1 MAGKV
6 VELTNKKTFTMTGLS
21 GKQDY
26 FFISPDNAE
35 LYLIVDYATKVSVYK
50 LNATRTNF
58 TLQRTINKPT
68 VSFVMSDCIFYDAM
82 GEAIAIGLDSNGV
95 TRIVRF
101 SLTGTQPMAE
111 IELPASKKKYTR
123 LASVNNRLIAVGD
136 SVLVGDSPYL
146 FSFADYTASD
156 NQEYEYALV
165 PVVGGNE
172 GNYVTVSALSQF
184 DGVFLTDGT
193 DIYKFYADV
202 AYGNFQQ
209 TQKVNAHEPFGR
221 KYPVIVSNAATNY
234 MAGSMSGMVLA
245 GNYLKTGKIDRRAI
259 ANERDTLL
267 KFLTNKKQKILK
279 DWNGNI
285 WMIAVV
291 DNPSVTYYDGSGMG
305 LMNVSMTFMEVG
317 DATDANDLAAN
328 GFAVPEGS

>member
-1 MAGKV
+1 MAKT
-6 VELTNKKTFTMTGLS
+6 VELTNEQTITLSTTGKL
-21 GKQDY
+21 GY
-26 FFISPDNAE
+26 FFVNVENDK
-35 LYLIVDYATKVSVYK
+35 LYLLVDYPSRISVYK
-50 LNATRTNF
+50 LSDAGDTFDVVRNVDKTVAF
-58 TLQRTINKPT
+58 T
-68 VSFVMSDCIFYDAM
+68 MSDCAYYDILGTIVAV
-82 GEAIAIGLDSNGV
+82 GLDSGGN
-95 TRIVRF
+95 TRLVRF
-101 SLTGTQPMAE
+101 NLAGTSDMAL
-111 IELPASKKKYTR
+111 IDIPASRNQYVR
-123 LASVNNRLIAVGD
+123 LASVNDRLVVVGD
-136 SVLVGDSPYL
+136 SVLVGDPPYL
-146 FSFADYTASD
+146 FSFTDYTASD
-156 NQEYEYALV
+156 DQEYEYALV
-165 PVVGGNE
+165 PVVEDVE
-172 GNYVTVSALSQF
+172 GNYLTITATSTF

-221 KYPVIVSNAATNY
+221 KYPVIVSNGATNY

-245 GNYLKTGKIDRRAI
+245 GDYLKTGKFDRRAI
-259 ANERDTLL
+259 ARERDTLL
-267 KFLTNKKQKILK
+267 KFLTNKKPKILK

-285 WMIAVV
+285 WMVAIV

>member
-1 MAGKV
+1 MAKI
-6 VELTNKKTFTMTGLS
+6 VELTNQKSFTLS
-21 GKQDY
+21 LSTTDMQDY
-26 FFISPDNAE
+26 FFVKPENDE
-35 LYLIVDYATKVSVYK
+35 LYLIVDYANKVGVYQMSDTGD
-50 LNATRTNF
+50 AF
-58 TLQRTINKPT
+58 TLIRDVAKT
-68 VSFVMSDCIFYDAM
+68 VSFTMSDCIYYGIM
-82 GEAIAIGLDSNGV
+82 GSAVAIGQDSSGN
-95 TRIVRF
+95 TRMARF
-101 SLTGTQPMAE
+101 SMTGTTDMITIDVPTVGKQ
-111 IELPASKKKYTR
+111 YTK
-123 LASVNNRLIAVGD
+123 LAVINNRLIAVGD
-136 SVLVGDSPYL
+136 SVIVADPPYL
-146 FSFADYTASD
+146 FSFTDQTASD
-156 NQEYEYALV
+156 EQDYEYALV
-165 PVVGGNE
+165 PVVGEVE
-172 GNYVTVSALSQF
+172 GGYLTVSATSTF

-245 GNYLKTGKIDRRAI
+245 GDYLKIGKIDRRAI
-259 ANERDTLL
+259 AAERDTLL
-267 KFLTNKKQKILK
+267 KFLTNKKPKILK

-285 WMIAVV
+285 WMVAIV

-317 DATDANDLAAN
+317 DATNANDLAAN

>member
-1 MAGKV
+1 MAKI
-6 VELTNKKTFTMTGLS
+6 VELTTERSFTLS
-21 GKQDY
+21 GLTGKLDY
-26 FFISPDNAE
+26 FFISPDNAQ
-35 LYLIVDYATKVSVYK
+35 LFLIVDYIAEVEVYK
-50 LNATRTNF
+50 LNDAGNGF
-58 TLQRTINKPT
+58 TKQRTIAKT
-68 VSFVMSDCIFYDAM
+68 IGFTMSDCVFYDAM
-82 GEAIAIGLDSNGV
+82 GEVIAVGLDSGGI
-95 TRIVRF
+95 TKMVRF
-101 SLTGTQPMAE
+101 SLTGTQDMTE
-111 IELPASKKKYTR
+111 VELPASRKKYTR
-123 LASVNNRLIAVGD
+123 LAIVDSRLVAVGD
-136 SVLVGDSPYL
+136 SVMTADPPYL
-146 FSFADYTASD
+146 FSFVDYTASD
-156 NQEYEYALV
+156 DQEYEYALV
-165 PVVGGNE
+165 PVTGGNE
-172 GNYVTVSALSQF
+172 GNYLTITTTSQF

-245 GNYLKTGKIDRRAI
+245 GDYLKTGKFDRRAI

-267 KFLTNKKQKILK
+267 KFLTNKKPKILK

-285 WMIAVV
+285 WMVAVV
-291 DNPSVTYYDGSGMG
+291 DNPSVTYYNGSGMG

>member
-1 MAGKV
+1 MAKT
-6 VELTNKKTFTMTGLS
+6 VELSGQKTIILSTTGMQ
-21 GKQDY
+21 GY
-26 FFISPDNAE
+26 FFIKPENDE
-35 LYLIVDYATKVSVYK
+35 LYLIVDYASKVGVYQ
-50 LNATRTNF
+50 LADTGDAF
-58 TLQRTINKPT
+58 TLIRDVAKT
-68 VSFVMSDCIFYDAM
+68 VSFTMSDCIYYSVM
-82 GEAIAIGLDSNGV
+82 GSAVAIGQDSSGN
-95 TRIVRF
+95 TRMVRF
-101 SLTGTQPMAE
+101 SMIGTTDMIPIDVPTVGKQ
-111 IELPASKKKYTR
+111 YTK
-123 LASVNNRLIAVGD
+123 LAVINNRLIAVGD
-136 SVLVGDSPYL
+136 SVIVADPPYL
-146 FSFADYTASD
+146 FSFTDQTASD
-156 NQEYEYALV
+156 EQDYEYALV
-165 PVVGGNE
+165 PVVGDVE
-172 GNYVTVSALSQF
+172 GGYLTVSATSTF

-221 KYPVIVSNAATNY
+221 KYPVIVSNGATNY

-245 GNYLKTGKIDRRAI
+245 GDYLRTGVIDRRAI

-267 KFLTNKKQKILK
+267 KFLTNKKPKILK

-285 WMIAVV
+285 WMVAIV

-317 DATDANDLAAN
+317 DATNANDLATN